1 VCRIYLDE
9 NHGFDQRKA
18 PNSKSA
24 FSTQVKAYIY
34 FNFEFE
40 YRKHCTM
47 KGVRIDSQEMP
58 KVLKEMTCVSE
69 RNPKTTRTHLLL
81 FSQSLNICR

>member
-1 VCRIYLDE
+1 MAPNCFGDNDKYNLWYLIVEQDVCRIYLNE

-24 FSTQVKAYIY
+24 FSTQVKAYIH

-40 YRKHCTM
+40 YRKHRSI
-47 KGVRIDSQEMP
+47 KGDA
-58 KVLKEMTCVSE
+58 
-69 RNPKTTRTHLLL
+69 N
-81 FSQSLNICR
+81 